1 MNMPARID
9 ARVPAMT
16 PEAIDKVAA
25 AEEQM
30 GEMPQV
36 EIRTDHLIHAGL
48 YARTIDIPA
57 GTLLTGARITR
68 PTVLVSMGDCTMW
81 TGDNEARMRLRGKQV
96 IAASAGRKQ
105 LIYAHE
111 DTRLTMLFASQAESV
126 EQAEDEFTDEA
137 DRLASRARADLQ
149 TITITGE

>member
-1 MNMPARID
+1 MSLPARID
-9 ARVPAMT
+9 AHVPRMT
-16 PEAIDKVAA
+16 PEAIDQVAA
-25 AEEQM
+25 VEERT
-30 GEMPQV
+30 GRMPQV
-36 EIRTDHLIHAGL
+36 EIPTDHLIHAGL

-68 PTVLVSMGDCTMW
+68 PTVLVSNGDCTIW
-81 TGDNEARMRLRGKQV
+81 TGDREIRLQGQQV
-96 IAASAGRKQ
+96 VAASAGRKQ
-105 LIYAHE
+105 LILAHA
-111 DTRLTMLFASQAESV
+111 DTRLTMLFASQAETV